1 MERDVTAQA
10 AAPIRLVLVDEHA
23 LSRSGLRSV
32 LEAESDME
40 VIAATASLDEAL
52 VHCRRERPHV
62 MLMDLDLP
70 APGLSQVVQRLRREC
85 SDCAVVILAHRDDD
99 EHLFRSVVAGAN
111 GHVADNADPQ
121 ALALTIRRAAAGD
134 DPITDV
140 LAKRPMVSQRVLA
153 AFRELTA
160 LASPARSKRE
170 PNPLTE
176 RQLTVLDYA
185 AQGLTN
191 RQIAR
196 VMGFS
201 EHTIKAEMSA
211 TLAELVLKHRT
222 EAVVHALRRGWI
234 RLPDKTGEDAR

>member
-1 MERDVTAQA
+1 MEMNVTAQA
-10 AAPIRLVLVDEHA
+10 TEPIRLVLVDEHP
-23 LSRSGLRSV
+23 LSRAGLRSV

-40 VIAATASLDEAL
+40 VIAATDSLDEAL
-52 VHCRRERPHV
+52 VYCRRGRPHV
-62 MLMDLDLP
+62 LLMDLDLP
-70 APGLSQVVQRLRREC
+70 ATALQRDVQRLRREC

-111 GHVADNADPQ
+111 GHVANDAEPQ
-121 ALALTIRRAAAGD
+121 EVAVTIRRAAAGG
-134 DPITDV
+134 DPISEV
-140 LAKRPMVSQRVLA
+140 LAQRPRVSQRVLQ

-160 LASPARSKRE
+160 LASPARSKAE
-170 PNPLTE
+170 PNPLTG

-234 RLPDKTGEDAR
+234 SLPDKTGEAAR